1 MWNNRA
7 PFALHEDGR
16 AGRRGGSKIRTQPLR
31 ILAPGATLA
40 RIEPAL
46 PAVPL
51 NSHKAVTQLLQSVPA
66 ITRSA
71 FPMIRLM
78 KSAAL
83 AVAVSLSA
91 TSAFAAEN
99 VRLTGSGA
107 SFPAPIYLTWFKD
120 FSKKTD
126 GVTVDYQSKGSGAGV
141 QDFLNKTVDFAAS
154 DSAMSEADIAKVSEG
169 VQLLPMTAG
178 EIVLAYN
185 LPGNPK
191 GLKLP
196 REVYSNIFLG
206 KITQWNDPK
215 IAAANPELKLPA
227 MPITVVVRAD
237 SSGTNAVFTKHLSAI
252 NPDFKAA
259 LGEGNTVNWPA
270 TDKFIKSP
278 KNDGVTATVRQT
290 PGAIGYIEY
299 GFAKLAKVDFAQ
311 LQNKAGHYVVPN
323 AESGAEALAA
333 VQMPEN
339 LVATLPDPEGAKSY
353 PITSYTWMIFR
364 KDNGNPAKAKAMR
377 DMVEYSLT
385 EGQKVADS
393 MGYIPLPPSVVEQV
407 RKASQSIQ

>member
-1 MWNNRA
+1 
-7 PFALHEDGR
+7 
-16 AGRRGGSKIRTQPLR
+16 
-31 ILAPGATLA
+31 
-40 RIEPAL
+40 
-46 PAVPL
+46 
-51 NSHKAVTQLLQSVPA
+51 
-66 ITRSA
+66 
-71 FPMIRLM
+71 MIRLM

-83 AVAVSLSA
+83 AVAVSLCA
-91 TSAFAAEN
+91 TSASFAAEN

-107 SFPAPIYLTWFKD
+107 SFPAPIYLTWFKA
-120 FSKKTD
+120 FSKETD

-154 DSAMSEADIAKVSEG
+154 DSAMKAEEIAKVGEG

-196 REVYSNIFLG
+196 RDVYSNIFLG
-206 KITQWNDPK
+206 KITQWNDPQ
-215 IAAANPELKLPA
+215 IVAANPELKLPA
-227 MPITVVVRAD
+227 TPITVVVRAD
-237 SSGTNAVFTKHLSAI
+237 SSGTTAVFTKHLSAI
-252 NPDFKAA
+252 NADFKQV

-270 TDKFIKSP
+270 SDKFIKSP

-311 LQNKAGHYVVPN
+311 LQNKAGQYVVPN

-339 LVATLPDPEGAKSY
+339 LVAWLPDPDGAKSY

-377 DMVEYSLT
+377 EMVEYSLT
-385 EGQKVADS
+385 EGQKIADS
-393 MGYIPLPPSVVEQV
+393 MGYIPLPASVVDQV
-407 RKASQSIQ
+407 RKASANIQ

>member
-1 MWNNRA
+1 
-7 PFALHEDGR
+7 
-16 AGRRGGSKIRTQPLR
+16 
-31 ILAPGATLA
+31 
-40 RIEPAL
+40 
-46 PAVPL
+46 
-51 NSHKAVTQLLQSVPA
+51 
-66 ITRSA
+66 
-71 FPMIRLM
+71 MIRLM

-83 AVAVSLSA
+83 AVAVSLCA
-91 TSAFAAEN
+91 TSASIAAEN
-99 VRLTGSGA
+99 IRLTGSGA

-120 FSKKTD
+120 FSKKSD

-141 QDFLNKTVDFAAS
+141 QDFLNRTVDFAAS
-154 DSAMSEADIAKVSEG
+154 DSAMSEADMAKVGEG

-206 KITQWNDPK
+206 NITRWNDPQ
-215 IAAANPELKLPA
+215 IAAANPELKLPDT
-227 MPITVVVRAD
+227 PITVVVRAD
-237 SSGTNAVFTKHLSAI
+237 SSGTTAVFTKHLSAI
-252 NPDFKAA
+252 NADFKQK

-311 LQNKAGHYVVPN
+311 LQNKAGQYVVPN

-333 VQMPEN
+333 VNMPEN
-339 LVATLPDPEGAKSY
+339 LVAWLPDPDGAKSY
-353 PITSYTWMIFR
+353 PITSYTWVIFR

-385 EGQKVADS
+385 EGQKIADS

-407 RKASQSIQ
+407 RKASANIK

>member
-1 MWNNRA
+1 
-7 PFALHEDGR
+7 
-16 AGRRGGSKIRTQPLR
+16 
-31 ILAPGATLA
+31 
-40 RIEPAL
+40 
-46 PAVPL
+46 
-51 NSHKAVTQLLQSVPA
+51 
-66 ITRSA
+66 
-71 FPMIRLM
+71 MIRLM

-83 AVAVSLSA
+83 AVAVSLCA
-91 TSAFAAEN
+91 TSASIAAEN
-99 VRLTGSGA
+99 IRLTGSGA

-120 FSKKTD
+120 FSKKSD

-141 QDFLNKTVDFAAS
+141 QDFLNRTVDFAAS
-154 DSAMSEADIAKVSEG
+154 DSAMSEADMAKVGEG
-169 VQLLPMTAG
+169 IQLLPMTAG

-206 KITQWNDPK
+206 NITRWNDPQ
-215 IAAANPELKLPA
+215 IAAANPELKLPDT
-227 MPITVVVRAD
+227 PITVVVRAD
-237 SSGTNAVFTKHLSAI
+237 SSGTTAVFTKHLSAI
-252 NPDFKAA
+252 NADFKQK

-311 LQNKAGHYVVPN
+311 LQNKAGQYVVPN

-333 VQMPEN
+333 VNMPEN
-339 LVATLPDPEGAKSY
+339 LVAWLPDPDGAKSY

-385 EGQKVADS
+385 EGQKIADS

-407 RKASQSIQ
+407 RKASANIK

>member
-1 MWNNRA
+1 
-7 PFALHEDGR
+7 
-16 AGRRGGSKIRTQPLR
+16 
-31 ILAPGATLA
+31 
-40 RIEPAL
+40 
-46 PAVPL
+46 
-51 NSHKAVTQLLQSVPA
+51 
-66 ITRSA
+66 
-71 FPMIRLM
+71 MIRLM

-83 AVAVSLSA
+83 AVAVSLCA
-91 TSAFAAEN
+91 TSASIAAEN
-99 VRLTGSGA
+99 IRLTGSGA

-120 FSKKTD
+120 FSKKSD

-141 QDFLNKTVDFAAS
+141 QDFLNRTVDFAAS
-154 DSAMSEADIAKVSEG
+154 DSAMSEADMAKVGEG

-206 KITQWNDPK
+206 NITRWNDPQ
-215 IAAANPELKLPA
+215 IAAANPELKLPDT
-227 MPITVVVRAD
+227 PITVVVRAD
-237 SSGTNAVFTKHLSAI
+237 SSGTTAVFTKHLSAI
-252 NPDFKAA
+252 NADFKQK

-311 LQNKAGHYVVPN
+311 LQNKAGQYVVPN

-333 VQMPEN
+333 VNMPEN
-339 LVATLPDPEGAKSY
+339 LVAWLPDPDGAKSY

-385 EGQKVADS
+385 EGHKFADS
-393 MGYIPLPPSVVEQV
+393 MGYCPLPPSVVEQV
-407 RKASQSIQ
+407 RKASANIK

>member
-1 MWNNRA
+1 
-7 PFALHEDGR
+7 
-16 AGRRGGSKIRTQPLR
+16 
-31 ILAPGATLA
+31 
-40 RIEPAL
+40 
-46 PAVPL
+46 
-51 NSHKAVTQLLQSVPA
+51 
-66 ITRSA
+66 
-71 FPMIRLM
+71 MIRLM

-83 AVAVSLSA
+83 AVTVSLCT
-91 TSAFAAEN
+91 TSAFAEN

-154 DSAMSEADIAKVSEG
+154 DSAMKPEEIAKVGEG

-191 GLKLP
+191 GLKLS
-196 REVYSNIFLG
+196 REVYSDIFLG

-215 IAAANPELKLPA
+215 IVAANPELKLPA
-227 MPITVVVRAD
+227 TPITVVVRAD
-237 SSGTNAVFTKHLSAI
+237 SSGTTAVFTKHLSAI
-252 NPDFKAA
+252 NADFKST

-278 KNDGVTATVRQT
+278 KNDGITATVRQT

-299 GFAKLAKVDFAQ
+299 GFAKLAKVDFAV
-311 LQNKAGHYVVPN
+311 LQNKAGQYVVPN

-333 VQMPEN
+333 VKMPAD
-339 LVATLPDPEGAKSY
+339 LVAWLPDPEGAKSY
-353 PITSYTWMIFR
+353 PITTYTWMIFR

-377 DMVEYSLT
+377 DMIEYSLT
-385 EGQKVADS
+385 EGQKIADS
-393 MGYIPLPPSVVEQV
+393 MGYIPLPPSVIAEV
-407 RKASQSIQ
+407 RKAAQNIQ